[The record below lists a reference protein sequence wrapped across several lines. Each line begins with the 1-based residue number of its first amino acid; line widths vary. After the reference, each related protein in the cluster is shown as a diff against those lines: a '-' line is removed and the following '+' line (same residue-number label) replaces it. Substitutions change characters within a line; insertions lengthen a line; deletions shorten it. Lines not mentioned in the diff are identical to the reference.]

1 MTKRLEQ
8 LKRHEGEKLRA
19 YLCTAGHWTIAC
31 GYNLDANPL
40 HLSNFEIAEFK
51 KNGIT
56 QLISDHL
63 TNLMISQVEIDLSKK
78 LKWFDDLDEPRQT
91 VLVNMA
97 YNMGVNG
104 LLKFKDTLHLIE
116 HGDYVGAAR
125 EMMVSKW
132 AKQVHGRSTELSEQ
146 MKTGVYV

>member
-19 YLCTAGHWTIAC
+19 YLCTAGHWTIGV
-31 GYNLDANPL
+31 GYNLDINAANL
-40 HLSNFEIAEFK
+40 TDFEINEFK
-51 KNGIT
+51 KIGIT
-56 QLISDHL
+56 PLISDHL
-63 TNLMISQVEIDLSKK
+63 LNLMVERVDMDLAKK
-78 LKWFDDLDEPRQT
+78 LKWFDGLDEPRQT

-97 YNMGVNG
+97 YNMGVDG

-116 HGDYVGAAR
+116 HGDYIGASR

-132 AKQVHGRSTELSEQ
+132 AKQVHGRSTELAEQ
-146 MKTGVYV
+146 MKTGKYA

>member
-8 LKRHEGEKLRA
+8 LKKHEGEKLRA

-31 GYNLDANPL
+31 GYNLDVNPL

-56 QLISDHL
+56 QLISDRL
-63 TNLMISQVEIDLSKK
+63 TNLMISQVEIDLSKR
-78 LKWFDDLDEPRQT
+78 LKWFDNLDEPRQT

-97 YNMGVNG
+97 YNMGLNG
-104 LLKFKDTLHLIE
+104 LLAFKNTLLAVE
-116 HGDYVGAAR
+116 HGDYELAAKG
-125 EMMVSKW
+125 MLASKW
-132 AKQVHGRSTELSEQ
+132 ATQVHGRATELAKQ
-146 MKTGVYV
+146 METGVYA